1 MRVLASEIRKN
12 LSFEW
17 TLTLNS
23 YVALVKSVNASAQY
37 KMWMLPL
44 SSSSKLWSSVS
55 SLEFHLYSINGS
67 RLGQIPLL
75 GWRLWWRTRLPM
87 QETEEMWVWS
97 LGQKGP
103 LEEGIATY
111 FSVLP
116 WRIPWTGAWR
126 AAVHGVSHSWTRLKQ
141 FSMHALV
148 VQWLRLQASKAGGI
162 G

>member
-97 LGQKGP
+97 LGWDNP
-103 LEEGIATY
+103 LEGHGNPLQYSCLE
-111 FSVLP
+111 
-116 WRIPWTGAWR
+116 RILEERGGLQSIGSQRIRHDCRDLAWTP
-126 AAVHGVSHSWTRLKQ
+126 
-141 FSMHALV
+141 
-148 VQWLRLQASKAGGI
+148 QAP
-162 G
+162 